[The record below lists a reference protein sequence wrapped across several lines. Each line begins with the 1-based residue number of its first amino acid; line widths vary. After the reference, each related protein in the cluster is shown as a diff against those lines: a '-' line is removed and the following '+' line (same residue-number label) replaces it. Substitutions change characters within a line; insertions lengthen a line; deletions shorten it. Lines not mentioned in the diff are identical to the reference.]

1 MAKDNDRP
9 APSRLKVLDSRGR
22 EVDAWRMC
30 FRKCRY
36 PTRARAKRAA
46 RKHGLHVYRCPL
58 CRQWHLTSRRGRRTP
73 KGRGK
78 APGGD
83 GAADAQ
89 QRAGDNRP

>member
-1 MAKDNDRP
+1 MTGSDGRV
-9 APSRLKVLDSRGR
+9 RLKVLDSRGR

-58 CRQWHLTSRRGRRTP
+58 CRQWHLIFAESIRN
-73 KGRGK
+73 
-78 APGGD
+78 
-83 GAADAQ
+83 
-89 QRAGDNRP
+89 QRS

>member
-1 MAKDNDRP
+1 MADTGDELP
-9 APSRLKVLDSRGR
+9 RLKVLDSRGR

-46 RKHGLHVYRCPL
+46 RKRGLHVYRCPL

-73 KGRGK
+73 KGRGM

-83 GAADAQ
+83 DAADAQ

>member
-1 MAKDNDRP
+1 MTGSDGRV
-9 APSRLKVLDSRGR
+9 RLKVLDGRGR

-46 RKHGLHVYRCPL
+46 RKHGLHVYHCPL

-73 KGRGK
+73 KGRGN
-78 APGGD
+78 APRGD
-83 GAADAQ
+83 DAAAAQ
-89 QRAGDNRP
+89 QQAGDH